1 MDETKLLAAIAYFE
15 DAIRESDEI
24 MEGCTP
30 SLQSEL
36 TEQKGHFVVALEA
49 MRRAPLPDNKALTNA
64 DRIRAMGDEE
74 LAVTLMC
81 PNEMGL
87 AEIPCDHDDGKN
99 CCVCLLNWL
108 KQPAGEG

>member
-1 MDETKLLAAIAYFE
+1 MDAKCKMSGDATTWPCAA
-15 DAIRESDEI
+15 R
-24 MEGCTP
+24 GCP
-30 SLQSEL
+30 LFHDCYIEY
-36 TEQKGHFVVALEA
+36 EQRA
-49 MRRAPLPDNKALTNA
+49 MAMMPPPTNA
-64 DRIRAMGDEE
+64 DRIRAMSDEE